1 MPNVPR
7 RNRYLGN
14 RYLAS
19 TCAFLA
25 LAALSACGSD
35 DKASTPATTTVA
47 PATTTTAPATKI
59 VVTSTAFVD
68 NGPIPSRYTCEA
80 GNAVVPVAWTG
91 IPDNAVSVA
100 LVVHD
105 PDAPLPGGFLHWLVL
120 GLPPSDGSIPPVP
133 VTARQL
139 ANGAGQPLWTGPC
152 PPAGPLHHYR
162 FTVYALN
169 KDVQTQDEIAAATIA
184 QGTLVGTYR
193 R

>member
-1 MPNVPR
+1 MAR
-7 RNRYLGN
+7 
-14 RYLAS
+14 S
-19 TCAFLA
+19 CAFFVLA
-25 LAALSACGSD
+25 VLTACGSD
-35 DKASTPATTTVA
+35 NKAGAPATTTVA
-47 PATTTTAPATKI
+47 PSTTTTAPVAKI

-68 NGPIPSRYTCEA
+68 NGPIPSRYSCEG

-100 LVVHD
+100 LVVND
-105 PDAPLPGGFLHWLVL
+105 PDAPVPGGFVHSLVL
-120 GLPPSDGSIPPVP
+120 GLPPSNGSIPPVP
-133 VTARQL
+133 VTAHQL
-139 ANGAGQPLWTGPC
+139 ANSAGQPLWTGPC

-169 KDVQTQDEIAAATIA
+169 KAVQTQDEISAATIA

>member
-7 RNRYLGN
+7 WN

-19 TCAFLA
+19 SCAFLA
-25 LAALSACGSD
+25 LAATTACSSD
-35 DKASTPATTTVA
+35 DKTSAPATTTVA
-47 PATTTTAPATKI
+47 PSSTTTAPVPKI

-68 NGPIPSRYTCEA
+68 NGPIPSRYSCEG
-80 GNAVVPVAWTG
+80 GNAVVPVAWKG
-91 IPDNAVSVA
+91 IPDNSVSVA
-100 LVVHD
+100 LVVRD
-105 PDAPLPGGFLHWLVL
+105 PDVPVPGGFLHWLVL

-139 ANGAGQPLWTGPC
+139 ANGAGQPVWTGPC

-162 FTVYALN
+162 FTVYALS
-169 KDVQTQDEIAAATIA
+169 KDVQTQDELAAATIA
-184 QGTLVGTYR
+184 QGSLVGTYR

>member
-7 RNRYLGN
+7 WNK
-14 RYLAS
+14 YLAS
-19 TCAFLA
+19 SCAILA
-25 LAALSACGSD
+25 LAALQACGSD
-35 DKASTPATTTVA
+35 DTTSAPATTTVA
-47 PATTTTAPATKI
+47 LPTTTTAPVAKI
-59 VVTSTAFVD
+59 VVSSTAFVD
-68 NGPIPSRYTCEA
+68 NGSIPSRYTCEG

-105 PDAPLPGGFLHWLVL
+105 PDAPVPGGFLHWLVL

-139 ANGAGQPLWTGPC
+139 ANGAGQALWTGPC

-162 FTVYALN
+162 FTVSALN

-184 QGTLVGTYR
+184 QGVLVGTYR